1 MKKVILSLLIVVF
14 LTGCVSIQN
23 ASIDELVD
31 TTINSKYALYNHV
44 NRGFKYYLPREL
56 EVSKSDKYNEIIKS
70 KYYDYYLYVDLVRY
84 FNKDSEEYQK
94 KEEIF
99 YSTILSNKDKKGIL
113 NITELANQEYLIEA
127 SFNYANMEVKVKEKD
142 INEAVTNAL
151 SILTS
156 IQFNHDVVKN
166 LLQDDK
172 MNSKEE
178 QVDVFK
184 GDLSEDAY
192 LDIEEEIYTDD
203 ENKDPDM
210 IN

>member
-84 FNKDSEEYQK
+84 FNKDSEDYQE
-94 KEEIF
+94 KEGIF
-99 YSTILSNKDKKGIL
+99 YSTILSNKEDRK
-113 NITELANQEYLIEA
+113 
-127 SFNYANMEVKVKEKD
+127 S
-142 INEAVTNAL
+142 
-151 SILTS
+151 
-156 IQFNHDVVKN
+156 VV
-166 LLQDDK
+166 
-172 MNSKEE
+172 
-178 QVDVFK
+178 
-184 GDLSEDAY
+184 
-192 LDIEEEIYTDD
+192 
-203 ENKDPDM
+203 
-210 IN
+210 

>member
-1 MKKVILSLLIVVF
+1 MKKVILSILIVVF

-23 ASIDELVD
+23 ASIDDLVD
-31 TTINSKYALYNHV
+31 TTINSKYTLYNHV

-56 EVSKSDKYNEIIKS
+56 SVSKSDKYNEIIKS

-84 FNKDSEEYQK
+84 FNKDSEDYQE
-94 KEEIF
+94 KEGIF
-99 YSTILSNKDKKGIL
+99 YSAVLEGKDKKGIL
-113 NITELANQEYLIEA
+113 NITELDEKEYLIEA
-127 SFNYANMEVKVKEKD
+127 SFNYANIEVKVKEKD
-142 INEAVTNAL
+142 INAAVTNTL

-156 IQFNHDVVKN
+156 IEFNYDVVKN

-172 MNSKEE
+172 LSSKEE

-192 LDIEEEIYTDD
+192 LDIEEEIYTEE

>member
-84 FNKDSEEYQK
+84 FNKDSEDYQE
-94 KEEIF
+94 KEGIF

-127 SFNYANMEVKVKEKD
+127 SFNYANIEVKVKEKD

-156 IQFNHDVVKN
+156 IEFNYDVVKN

>member
-23 ASIDELVD
+23 ASIDDLVD
-31 TTINSKYALYNHV
+31 TTINSKYTLYNHV

-56 EVSKSDKYNEIIKS
+56 SVSKSDKYNEIIKS

-84 FNKDSEEYQK
+84 FNKDSEDYQE
-94 KEEIF
+94 KEGIF
-99 YSTILSNKDKKGIL
+99 YSAILEGKDKKGIL
-113 NITELANQEYLIEA
+113 NITELDEKEYLIEA
-127 SFNYANMEVKVKEKD
+127 SFNYANIEVKVKEKD
-142 INEAVTNAL
+142 INAAVTNTL

-156 IQFNHDVVKN
+156 IEFNYDVVKN

-172 MNSKEE
+172 LSSKEE

-192 LDIEEEIYTDD
+192 LDIEEEIYTEE

>member
-14 LTGCVSIQN
+14 LTGCVSIKN
-23 ASIDELVD
+23 ASIDDLVD

-56 EVSKSDKYNEIIKS
+56 VVSKSDEYNEIIKS

-84 FNKDSEEYQK
+84 FNNDSEEY
-94 KEEIF
+94 KELDGIF
-99 YSTILSNKDKKGIL
+99 YSAILSNDEKKGIL
-113 NITELANQEYLIEA
+113 NITELSNQEFLIEA
-127 SFNYANMEVKVKEKD
+127 SYNYANIEVKVKEKD

-156 IQFNHDVVKN
+156 IEFNYDVVKN

-172 MNSKEE
+172 LSSKEE

-192 LDIEEEIYTDD
+192 LDIEEEIYTED

>member
-1 MKKVILSLLIVVF
+1 MKKVILMILVTVF
-14 LTGCVSIQN
+14 LTGCVSIRD
-23 ASIDELVD
+23 ASIDDLVD

-56 EVSKSDKYNEIIKS
+56 TVSKSDEYNEIIKS

-94 KEEIF
+94 KEDIY
-99 YSTILSNKDKKGIL
+99 YSAILSQKDKKGII
-113 NITELANQEYLIEA
+113 NITELNNQEFLINA
-127 SFNYANMEVKVKEKD
+127 SFNYANIEVKVKEKD
-142 INEAVTNAL
+142 INTAVTNVL

-156 IQFNHDVVKN
+156 IEFNYDVVKN

-172 MNSKEE
+172 LSSKEE

-203 ENKDPDM
+203 
-210 IN
+210 

>member
-1 MKKVILSLLIVVF
+1 MKKIILFLLGIVF
-14 LTGCVSIQN
+14 LTGCVSIN
-23 ASIDELVD
+23 DVSIDDLVS
-31 TTINSKYALYNHV
+31 TTINSKFTLYNHV

-56 EVSKSDKYNEIIKS
+56 VVSKSDEYNEIIKS

-84 FNKDSEEYQK
+84 FNKT
-94 KEEIF
+94 KETYEKNDDIY
-99 YSTILSNKDKKGIL
+99 YSALLNKDDKVGII
-113 NITELANQEYLIEA
+113 NITKLKDKEYLIEA
-127 SFNYANMEVKVKEKD
+127 SFNYANIEVKVKEKD
-142 INEAVTNAL
+142 INAAVTNTL

-156 IQFNHDVVKN
+156 IEFNYDVVKN

-172 MNSKEE
+172 LSSKDE

-192 LDIEEEIYTDD
+192 LDVEEEMYTED

>member
-84 FNKDSEEYQK
+84 FNKDSEDYQE
-94 KEEIF
+94 KEGIF

-127 SFNYANMEVKVKEKD
+127 SFNYANIEVKVKEKD

-156 IQFNHDVVKN
+156 IEFNYDVVKN

-184 GDLSEDAY
+184 EDLSEDAY